1 MQSSYSSVNNVVMWN
16 LSRNVTFIVGGTTV
30 LLNIVKV
37 LQIPVCVCVCV
48 CVYNNSSLFHGSIG
62 SYSDSNINR
71 VVDEFILCIM
81 CV

>member
-1 MQSSYSSVNNVVMWN
+1 MRSSSVHIVVMWN
-16 LSRNVTFIVGGTTV
+16 LSRNVTFIVGSTTV

-48 CVYNNSSLFHGSIG
+48 YNNSSLFYGSIG